1 MVDTLNVL
9 ISGARDGCLYGL
21 LALAIVLIYKSTGV
35 LNFALPNL
43 GMVGAVT
50 LQALM
55 ATPLAVPFAF
65 ALAFGAAIVLGLAVE
80 RLALRPVQRAPVT
93 SRMIISLAAATLI
106 EAVVALFWG
115 SNREG
120 VVTFPFFD
128 TSPFT
133 IGNTGILVAPLD
145 LAALAACL
153 VIAGGLY
160 FFFRVTTIGI
170 AVRACA
176 ERPESVGLLGI
187 SRQRIALLSW
197 SAGAVIATLAAC
209 FFAAD
214 QGSIDPTFMENAL
227 VWALLAAVLGSLTS
241 LWGAL
246 LGGILLGVADQGIQ
260 LLSPGGFDL
269 GSYHRPA
276 LFGAL
281 ILLLMVRKRGLLSD
295 ERARQV

>member
-1 MVDTLNVL
+1 MIDTLNVL

-21 LALAIVLIYKSTGV
+21 LALAIVLIYKSTGI

-50 LQALM
+50 LQALIG
-55 ATPLAVPFAF
+55 ASLAPPLAFL
-65 ALAFGAAIVLGLAVE
+65 LAFGAAIVLGLAIE
-80 RLALRPVQRAPVT
+80 RLALRPVQSAPPT
-93 SRMIISLAAATLI
+93 SRMIVSLAAATLI
-106 EAVVALFWG
+106 ESVVALFWG

-128 TSPFT
+128 TTPFSL
-133 IGNTGILVAPLD
+133 GNTGILIAPLD
-145 LAALAACL
+145 LAALASCL
-153 VIAGGLY
+153 LIAGGLY
-160 FFFRVTTIGI
+160 LFFRVTTIGI

-187 SRQRIALLSW
+187 SQQRIALLSW
-197 SAGAVIATLAAC
+197 SAGALIATLAAC

-227 VWALLAAVLGSLTS
+227 VWALLAATLGSLTS

-246 LGGILLGVADQGIQ
+246 LGGIILGMADQGIQ

-276 LFGAL
+276 LFMAL
-281 ILLLMVRKRGLLSD
+281 IVLLMARKRGLFSD